1 MISMRKKIEFGDFQ
15 TPKPLAET
23 ILSFLVSLKIRP
35 EVVIEPTC
43 GLGAF
48 VRASQRAFPTSKV
61 FAFDINEKYI
71 RELRSHYG
79 QNGNRLHAAVQD
91 FFEKD
96 WKSFFQKIEGDI
108 LVIGNPPWVTNSS
121 LGMVGGQNLPPKSN
135 FQNHK
140 GFAAK
145 TGKAN
150 FDISEWM
157 LIKTL
162 ETLGKHR
169 ACLAM
174 LCKTATARKVL
185 KHAWLNHFPIGRATI
200 HSFDAQEHFNVS
212 VDACLLIVHTGI
224 MELSSVATV
233 YGDIS
238 FNKKISTIG
247 LYGKELV
254 ANVDEFHR
262 LRDLDGLSYYT
273 WRSGVKHDA
282 ARVMEFTSTGSS
294 FRNGS
299 GESISLE
306 PTHLYPLLKSSDIA
320 NGKLR
325 PSRFVLLTQRRPSD
339 DTTHI
344 QSSAP
349 LTWRYLCAHAKALER
364 RQSIIYQKRP
374 RFSVFGVGDYT
385 FAPWKVAISG
395 FYKTLK
401 FQVIGEYT
409 KKPIVVD
416 DTCYFIPCQTK
427 REAQF
432 VCNLLNSD
440 LCQRFLCSLV
450 FLDAKRPITIDVLS
464 RIDLGRLA
472 ERLGVDAEAR
482 TLLVDAQRYEHEQPI
497 LVYEKKKKKEEYRTM
512 RSTQTTTQRQAGRR

>member
-1 MISMRKKIEFGDFQ
+1 MISARKKIEFGDFQ
-15 TPKPLAET
+15 TPRPLAEM
-23 ILSFLVSLKIRP
+23 IISFLVSLGIQP

-48 VRASQRAFPTSKV
+48 VQASRRAFPSSDI

-71 RELRSHYG
+71 HELRSKDG
-79 QNGNRLHAAVQD
+79 ENRNHLHAEVQD

-96 WKSFFQKIEGDI
+96 WKAFFQKKKGDI
-108 LVIGNPPWVTNSS
+108 LVVGNPPWVTNSS
-121 LGMVGGQNLPPKSN
+121 IGMVGGQNLPQKSN

-162 ETLGKHR
+162 ETLGKHH

-185 KHAWLNHFPIGRATI
+185 RHAWLNHFPIGRATI

-224 MELSSVATV
+224 LETSSAATV

-247 LYGKELV
+247 LHGKELV
-254 ANVDEFHR
+254 ANVDEFRR

-282 ARVMEFTSTGSS
+282 ARVMEFTSTGGS

-299 GESISLE
+299 GESIGLE

-339 DTTHI
+339 DTTHL
-344 QSSAP
+344 QADAP
-349 LTWRYLCAHAKALER
+349 LTWRYLCAHAKALEG

-395 FYKTLK
+395 LYKTLR
-401 FQVIGEYT
+401 FQVIGEYN

-432 VCNLLNSD
+432 ICNLLNSD

-450 FLDAKRPITIDVLS
+450 FFDAKRPITIDVLS
-464 RIDLGRLA
+464 RIDLRRLA

-482 TLLVDAQRYEHEQPI
+482 TLLVDAQRYERGQPI
-497 LVYEKKKKKEEYRTM
+497 LVYEKKKEEYRPK
-512 RSTQTTTQRQAGRR
+512 RSIRTAVQRRDGRR